1 MKSWIVPSTDAL
13 LGVGL
18 STVGV
23 FFALLLI
30 VRFVGLRSF
39 SKMTGFDFAVTIAI
53 GSMLSAILLTDSPPL
68 LQGIFAV
75 GLLFGLQAIVSF
87 LRSRSS
93 AFTALVDNSP
103 LLLMAHGEVL
113 HDNLRRARVSED
125 DLRAKLREANVL
137 DPREV
142 RAVVF
147 EATGDISV
155 LHGDPEG
162 PPLDPWLLDGVRDA
176 DEATGAQ

>member
-18 STVGV
+18 STIGV

-30 VRFVGLRSF
+30 VRLVGLRSF

-53 GSMLSAILLTDSPPL
+53 GSILASTLLTDSPPL
-68 LQGIFAV
+68 LQGVFAV
-75 GLLFGLQAIVSF
+75 GLLFALQVIVSF

-93 AFTALVDNSP
+93 AFTALADNSP
-103 LLLMAHGEVL
+103 LLLMADGEVL
-113 HDNLRRARVSED
+113 RDNLRRARVSED

-147 EATGDISV
+147 ETTGDISV
-155 LHGDPEG
+155 LHGDPDG
-162 PPLDPWLLDGVRDA
+162 TPLDPWLLDGVRDA
-176 DEATGAQ
+176 GRATGAQ